1 MLDESEIEAYRER
14 ELDRLSMLDTGRP
27 CIHWE
32 NRDGKDWLVV
42 GGVAKAAYDS
52 KTGRV
57 ANIPK

>member
-1 MLDESEIEAYRER
+1 
-14 ELDRLSMLDTGRP
+14 MLDTGRP
-27 CIHWE
+27 YIHWE

-42 GGVAKAAYDS
+42 GGVPKTAYDS